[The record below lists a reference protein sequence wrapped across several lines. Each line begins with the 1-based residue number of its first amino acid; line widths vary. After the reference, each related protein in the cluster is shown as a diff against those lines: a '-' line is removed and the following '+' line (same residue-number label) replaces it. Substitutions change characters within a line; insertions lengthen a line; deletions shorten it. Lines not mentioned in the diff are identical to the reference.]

1 MTQIEID
8 GAMRKQVAQRGEK
21 TFYSFF
27 PLSLYSVAEFFF
39 VSRIRKEIKKPKTS
53 EKHFRWMPTT
63 VMQT

>member
-27 PLSLYSVAEFFF
+27 PLSLYSVAEFFL
-39 VSRIRKEIKKPKTS
+39 SRAS
-53 EKHFRWMPTT
+53 EKK
-63 VMQT
+63 